1 MNKAK
6 ELLEKYK
13 TGNCTPEEI
22 LLLQKWFHHLHED
35 ELSELTEADLRKAQ
49 NELRQQMTSL
59 TRKSSVA
66 ILWPRIIIA
75 AAILIVI
82 SIGTFFYRN
91 YIDESNTKHA
101 ISGVKNDISPG
112 GNIAFL
118 TLADGR
124 KISLTDAKNGQLA
137 EQSGIKIIKTADGQL
152 IYEVRHLEGGT
163 TERSLSAVEMTYNT
177 IETPAGGQ
185 YQINLPDGSKVWL
198 NSASSLRYPVRF
210 IGKERRVEIS
220 GEAYFEVAHNSRMP
234 FKVANASQTVE
245 VLGTHFNIMAYPD
258 ETSTKTTLLQGS
270 VKIIKENKNIIISPG
285 QQTRVKDGNIDVV
298 NVDVNEATAWKDGYF
313 MFKSEDIQSIMRQI
327 SRWYNLEVTYQGN
340 FTEKVFGGKISRS
353 RNVSEVLEILESTGS
368 IHFKIIPGDSFGR
381 ERRIIVMP

>member
-49 NELRQQMTSL
+49 NELRRKMTSL

-66 ILWPRIIIA
+66 ILWPRIIMA

-101 ISGVKNDISPG
+101 ISAVKNDISPG

-137 EQSGIKIIKTADGQL
+137 EQSGIKIIKAADGQL

-163 TERSLSAVEMTYNT
+163 TERSLSAAKMMYNT

-270 VKIIKENKNIIISPG
+270 VKIIKENKSIIISPG

-340 FTEKVFGGKISRS
+340 FPEKVFGGKISRS

>member
-13 TGNCTPEEI
+13 AGNCTPEEI

-49 NELRQQMTSL
+49 NELRQKMTSL
-59 TRKSSVA
+59 TRKSRLA
-66 ILWPRIIIA
+66 ILWPRIIVA

-82 SIGTFFYRN
+82 SIGTFFYQN
-91 YIDESNTKHA
+91 YIDESNTKHT
-101 ISGVKNDISPG
+101 ISGVQNDISPG
-112 GNIAFL
+112 GNIATL

-137 EQSGIKIIKTADGQL
+137 EQSGIKINKTADGQI
-152 IYEVRHLEGGT
+152 IYEVA
-163 TERSLSAVEMTYNT
+163 SLSPSGGDAEGRGGFNT

-185 YQINLPDGSKVWL
+185 YQVNLPDGSKVWL

-234 FKVANASQTVE
+234 FKVTNASQTVE

-270 VKIIKENKNIIISPG
+270 VKIIKENKSKIISPG

-327 SRWYNLEVTYQGN
+327 SRWYNLEVNYQGN
-340 FTEKVFGGKISRS
+340 ISEKVFGGKISRS

-368 IHFKIIPGDSFGR
+368 IHFKIIPGDSSGR

>member
-49 NELRQQMTSL
+49 NELRRKMTSL

-66 ILWPRIIIA
+66 ILWPRIIMA

-137 EQSGIKIIKTADGQL
+137 EQSGIKINKTADGQL
-152 IYEVRHLEGGT
+152 EYTI
-163 TERSLSAVEMTYNT
+163 SNSDNSSQSISYNT

-210 IGKERRVEIS
+210 VGKERRVEIS

-270 VKIIKENKNIIISPG
+270 VKIIKENKSIIISPG

-340 FTEKVFGGKISRS
+340 FPEKVFGGKISRS

>member
-1 MNKAK
+1 MLMNKAK

-49 NELRQQMTSL
+49 NELRQKMTSL

-137 EQSGIKIIKTADGQL
+137 EQSGIKINKTADGQL
-152 IYEVRHLEGGT
+152 EYTI
-163 TERSLSAVEMTYNT
+163 SNSDNSSQSISYNT

-210 IGKERRVEIS
+210 VGKERRVEIS

-270 VKIIKENKNIIISPG
+270 VKIIKENKSKIISPG

-298 NVDVNEATAWKDGYF
+298 DVDVNEATAWKDGYF

-340 FTEKVFGGKISRS
+340 FPEKVFGGKISRS

>member
-35 ELSELTEADLRKAQ
+35 ELSELTEADLIKAQ
-49 NELRQQMTSL
+49 NELRQKMTSL

-82 SIGTFFYRN
+82 SIGTFFYQN

-101 ISGVKNDISPG
+101 ITGVKNDISPG

-137 EQSGIKIIKTADGQL
+137 EQSGIKINKTADGQL
-152 IYEVRHLEGGT
+152 EYTI
-163 TERSLSAVEMTYNT
+163 SNSDNSSQSISYNT

-234 FKVANASQTVE
+234 FKVANSSQTVE

-258 ETSTKTTLLQGS
+258 ETSTKTTLIQGS
-270 VKIIKENKNIIISPG
+270 VKIIKENKSIIISPG
-285 QQTRVKDGNIDVV
+285 QQTRVKNGNIDVV

-327 SRWYNLEVTYQGN
+327 SRWYNLEVDYQGN
-340 FTEKVFGGKISRS
+340 FPEKVFGGKISRS

>member
-1 MNKAK
+1 MLMNKAK

-49 NELRQQMTSL
+49 NELRRKMTSL

-137 EQSGIKIIKTADGQL
+137 EQSGIKINKTADGQL
-152 IYEVRHLEGGT
+152 EYTI
-163 TERSLSAVEMTYNT
+163 SNSDNSSQSISYNT

-270 VKIIKENKNIIISPG
+270 VKIIKENKSKIISPG

-298 NVDVNEATAWKDGYF
+298 DVDVNEATAWKDGYF

-340 FTEKVFGGKISRS
+340 FPEKVFGGKISRS